1 MKEIIFKRNQN
12 LLIKF
17 KPLKVFVDDKL
28 IDYIEPEELEK
39 TIYINESSKE
49 LKVGVHKRLSN
60 TVDLTKSIPDV
71 KKIGIRVTSQIPN
84 ALFIIIYGC
93 FFVACASVIFPS
105 LLNNLYLSA
114 ALFSPLFIL
123 IYWETIGRKNYLRL
137 SRFSESDLIRDLT
150 SQT

>member
-17 KPLKVFVDDKL
+17 KPLKVFVDDKF
-28 IDYIEPEELEK
+28 IDYIEPEEWEK